1 MPRQRCIRAR
11 RRREDIFQLQT
22 RRLLLYQ
29 VMTFPFDST
38 ASTFERHRSLP
49 TEVPEAIRSAIWSAV
64 GLSAPAR
71 VLDIGAGTG
80 RIGRAFVAAGD
91 TYFGVDTSLAM
102 LREFSANSS
111 NCTLTQAD
119 GSHLLFPDGSFDIVL
134 LMQVLSG
141 ASDWKGIVSEARR
154 VVRSGGG
161 VVVGHTVNPESGI
174 DAQLKRHLKGVLEEL
189 KVDLF
194 RPEQSRRRALEWLEV
209 AAVRHVHLI
218 VASWNAT
225 ATPEAFLQRHRTGA
239 KFAALPAQVQE
250 QALDKLRTWA
260 RVTYGSLDTE
270 LAETRSFEIDI
281 YEF

>member
-1 MPRQRCIRAR
+1 VL
-11 RRREDIFQLQT
+11 D
-22 RRLLLYQ
+22 Q
-29 VMTFPFDST
+29 VIISPFDSA
-38 ASTFERHRSLP
+38 ASTFERHRSFP
-49 TEVPEAIRSAIWSAV
+49 TAVPEAIRSAIWSAV

-102 LREFSANSS
+102 LREFSADSS

-119 GSHLLFPDGSFDIVL
+119 GSHLPFPDDSFDIVL

-161 VVVGHTVNPESGI
+161 MVVGHTVNPESGI

-189 KVDLF
+189 KVDPF
-194 RPEQSRRRALEWLEV
+194 HPEQSRRRALEWLDA
-209 AAVRHVHLI
+209 AAVRHDHLA
-218 VASWNAT
+218 VASWNAI

-239 KFAALPAQVQE
+239 RFAALPVHVQE

-260 RVTYGSLDTE
+260 RVTFGSFDAE
-270 LAETRSFEIDI
+270 FEETRSFEIDI
-281 YEF
+281 YTF